1 MSLAEE
7 PATVSFVKG
16 GYAYLKT
23 DNASACSS
31 CSAKSSCG
39 SKTFS
44 LSDPEY
50 TLRVKNTLNLKKGD
64 SVVLALESNKLLF
77 GTIIIYILPL
87 LMLFIFAFIAKV
99 LFGEIASIAGGVL
112 GLLGSLLFIRKFIF
126 NSEIVKRFEPTV
138 IYNLDP
144 ASDNTDSI

>member
-23 DNASACSS
+23 ENASACSS

-39 SKTFS
+39 SKTLS
-44 LSDPEY
+44 LSDAEY

-64 SVVLALESNKLLF
+64 SVVLALESNTLLF

-87 LMLFIFAFIAKV
+87 LMLFISAFIAKV
-99 LFGEIASIAGGVL
+99 LVGEIASIFGGVL
-112 GLLGSLLFIRKFIF
+112 GLLGGLIFIRKFIF
-126 NSEIVKRFEPTV
+126 NSKIAKQFKPTI
-138 IYNLDP
+138 IYKSSAVN
-144 ASDNTDSI
+144 SH

>member
-23 DNASACSS
+23 ENASACSS

-39 SKTFS
+39 SKTLS
-44 LSDPEY
+44 LSDAEY

-64 SVVLALESNKLLF
+64 SVVLALESNTLLF

-87 LMLFIFAFIAKV
+87 LMLFISAFIAKV
-99 LFGEIASIAGGVL
+99 LVGEIASIFGGVL
-112 GLLGSLLFIRKFIF
+112 GLLGGLIFIRKFIF
-126 NSEIVKRFEPTV
+126 NSKIAKQFEPTI
-138 IYNLDP
+138 IYKSSAVN
-144 ASDNTDSI
+144 SH